1 MDTSSR
7 MYSVIRKGFNVP
19 NYKGIIDLY
28 MKQSRGKQLI
38 AHQLDSFNY
47 FLTTKLQEVIQHE
60 NPVTIT
66 VPNIVIGTKRS
77 MSAPVPP
84 GAKTCTIEARIEF
97 GALKVKPPVI
107 LEKNVSES
115 PMFPNSARLR
125 NLTYASRLSV
135 DVTTTIKK
143 TDDTTGRIET
153 CRREFPN
160 TNIGN
165 MPVMIG
171 SNYCRTT
178 MLPELTP
185 TDFDEC
191 VADMGGYFCVQGG
204 ERVIQSQER
213 MAENQI
219 YLFKNNKTSGREI
232 LSCDIKSVG
241 AASLGTIKPNSVVV
255 LNGGIN
261 ALDMLRLKIPHV
273 KPSLP
278 VFTVFKALGIVSDK
292 DIIDMIYPEGEVPS
306 VAESLILGCIADSD
320 VFPLDISKSATAAA
334 KHSAEDFSDKKLLR
348 RAAVMNINRYITD
361 ATFAADVGDEVLEA
375 FVKTALAVDGG
386 PSEKLIREAR
396 NLAIQQSAIGDV
408 AESTIYWNVRQNKNN
423 LVANVFKHD
432 LFPHVGTPSQTREEI
447 NAEKAQLLAF
457 MTRRLIDVHTG
468 VLTHDDRDAYYNKRI
483 DTAGVL
489 LCRLFRHIFHNK
501 VIKDMQSE
509 ITKQITGGTWI
520 TTGSIDNI
528 INPSNI
534 QKVLRST
541 SIDIGIKSAIATGNF
556 SAGKAVGSVGISQV
570 LNRLNYPATM
580 SHIRRISAPTEKT
593 GKLVAP
599 RKLHGTQWG
608 FMCTGETPE
617 GGSIGIVKNLAS
629 TAYITGDT
637 SPYVA
642 RDAIISSGLF
652 VPFAS
657 ATRETYVR
665 GTRIFVN
672 GAWIGLSE
680 IENTEELV
688 DLLRSKKR
696 CGALHPHTSV
706 VWDRRRRTL
715 TVCTEAG
722 RVVRP
727 VYYAGAIREYLAS
740 EEYRAAVAS
749 VSSWEELIMLK
760 SPAGNSLIEYVDP
773 AETNCY
779 YIAMYPHVLGERP
792 DETFTHCEIHPSVIQ
807 GTLLSLIPFSDHN
820 QSVRNGFQAGM
831 GKQAVGTFST
841 KFRDRMDTMSHVM
854 LYPTRPVVQTYLAS
868 HYFPDIMM
876 TGRMS
881 IVAIQTYTG
890 YNQEDSVILNKDAVE
905 RGFMRTL
912 YYKTYKDE
920 EKKNQAS
927 GEEERFCKPTP
938 AHLIHPKK
946 ANYGKLGPDG
956 FVPENVYVNSDDILI
971 GKTSPIV
978 SKDIRKRDEIQLERD
993 VSRTMKHHEE
1003 GYVDKIIKGTNGEGN
1018 TIAKVRIR
1026 TVRSPIIGDKMSS
1039 FHSQKGSTGLV
1050 LPGCD
1055 MPRTRQGI
1063 IPDIIMNPHAIP
1075 SRMTI
1080 AHLMESIGSKAGAL
1094 LGMFIDASPF
1104 EEIEVADLSRMLLEH
1119 AGYEPYGNE
1128 VLYSGITGEQMQ
1140 TDIFMTP
1147 LNYQRLK
1154 HMVHDKCHAR
1164 ASGSVV
1170 SLTRQPAEGRAREGG
1185 LRFGEME
1192 RDAVIAH
1199 GCSIGFNRERLLECS
1214 DNYEVF
1220 PCNKC
1225 GLIGIA
1231 NKRANIFACT
1241 GCNNYTSFTAVR
1253 MPYACKLVMQ
1263 ELAAMNVS
1271 MHMVTEEQIMKKHT
1285 APADVYYGHDGIAYA
1300 IEEEDELDADGLP
1313 VETTGYDMPGAEDE
1327 DVGEDDA
1334 GDGGDDGDYGDDGGD
1349 DY

>member
-1 MDTSSR
+1 ME
-7 MYSVIRKGFNVP
+7 SVIHKGHNVP

-28 MKQSRGKQLI
+28 MKQSRGKQLV

-66 VPNIVIGTKRS
+66 VPNIVIGHKRAA
-77 MSAPVPP
+77 SAPVPP
-84 GAKTCTIEARIEF
+84 GAQTCVIEAKVEF

-125 NLTYASRLSV
+125 NLTYASRLSI
-135 DVTTTIKK
+135 DMTITIKK
-143 TDDTTGRIET
+143 TDDTTGRVEYSK
-153 CRREFPN
+153 REFPN

-165 MPVMIG
+165 LPIMIG
-171 SNYCRTT
+171 SNFCRTT

-185 TDFDEC
+185 DDLDEC
-191 VADMGGYFCVQGG
+191 SADMGGYFCVQGG

-219 YLFKNNKTSGREI
+219 YLFKNNKISGREI

-241 AASLGTIKPNSVVV
+241 VASLGTIKPNSVVIV
-255 LNGGIN
+255 NGGIN
-261 ALDMLRLKIPHV
+261 ALDMIRFKIPHI

-278 VFTVFKALGIVSDK
+278 VFTAFKALGIVSDK
-292 DIIDMIYPEGEVPS
+292 EIIDFIYPESEVPS
-306 VAESLILGCIADSD
+306 VAESLILGCIADCNS
-320 VFPLDISKSATAAA
+320 FPPDTG
-334 KHSAEDFSDKKLLR
+334 DFSNKKTLR
-348 RAAVMNINRYITD
+348 RAAITNIKQLIAGYSADASTED
-361 ATFAADVGDEVLEA
+361 ATFASDINDEVLES
-375 FVKTALAVDGG
+375 FIKTALAIDG
-386 PSEKLIREAR
+386 PTEKLLNEAR
-396 NLAIQQSAIGDV
+396 ALAVQQSAIGDV
-408 AESTIYWNVRQNKNN
+408 AESTIYWNARQNKNY

-432 LFPHVGTPSQTREEI
+432 LFPHVGTSSQTREEI
-447 NAEKAQLLAF
+447 NYEKARLLGF
-457 MTRRLIDVHTG
+457 MVRRLIDVHTG

-509 ITKQITGGTWI
+509 ISKQITGGTWI
-520 TTGSIDNI
+520 TTGTIENI

-556 SAGKAVGSVGISQV
+556 SAGKAVSSVGISQV

-637 SPYVA
+637 SSFVA
-642 RDAIISSGLF
+642 RDAIISSGWF
-652 VPFAS
+652 ISFHE
-657 ATRETYVR
+657 ATQEVYVK
-665 GTRIFVN
+665 GTRIFIN
-672 GAWIGLSE
+672 GAWIGLSDVK
-680 IENTEELV
+680 NTEELV
-688 DLLRSKKR
+688 AMLRAKKR
-696 CGALHPHTSV
+696 CGALHPHISI

-715 TVCTEAG
+715 LICSEGG

-727 VYYAGAIREYLAS
+727 VYFADAIREYLTS
-740 EEYRAAVAS
+740 SEYREAVS
-749 VSSWEELIMLK
+749 TVSSWEELVMLK
-760 SPAGNSLIEYVDP
+760 SPKGNSLIEYIDP
-773 AETNCY
+773 AESNCY
-779 YIAMYPHVLGERP
+779 YIAMYPHIIGAKP
-792 DETFTHCEIHPSVIQ
+792 DETYTHCEIHPSVIQ

-831 GKQAVGTFST
+831 GKQAVGIFSM
-841 KFRDRMDTMSHVM
+841 KFRDRMDTMAHVM
-854 LYPTRPVVQTYLAS
+854 LYPTRPIAQTYLAS
-868 HYFPDIMM
+868 HYFPEKMM
-876 TGRMS
+876 TGRVS
-881 IVAIQTYTG
+881 VVAIQTYSG
-890 YNQEDSVILNKDAVE
+890 YNQEDSVILNRDAVE
-905 RGFMRTL
+905 RGFMRTI

-920 EKKNQAS
+920 EKKNQAT
-927 GEEERFCKPTP
+927 GEEEHFCKPNP
-938 AHLIHPKK
+938 ANIIHPKK

-956 FVPENVYVNSDDILI
+956 FIPENIFVNSDDILI
-971 GKTSPIV
+971 GKTAPII

-1026 TVRSPIIGDKMSS
+1026 TMRSPIIGDKMSS
-1039 FHSQKGSTGLV
+1039 FHSQKGSTGLI

-1055 MPRTRQGI
+1055 MPRTRHGI

-1080 AHLMESIGSKAGAL
+1080 AHLMESVGSKAGAL

-1104 EEIEVADLSRMLLEH
+1104 DDIEVSDLSRMLLEH

-1164 ASGSVV
+1164 GTGAVV

-1214 DNYEVF
+1214 DNYEVY
-1220 PCNKC
+1220 PCKKC

-1231 NKRANIFACT
+1231 NTKANIFMCSA
-1241 GCNNYTSFTAVR
+1241 CNNYTSFTTVR

-1263 ELAAMNVS
+1263 ELAAMNIS
-1271 MHMVTEEQIMKKHT
+1271 MHMVTEAQLMKKHVHT
-1285 APADVYYGHDGIAYA
+1285 SDVYYGHDGMVYA
-1300 IEEEDELDADGLP
+1300 IEEGEEDVDGIEGIP
-1313 VETTGYDMPGAEDE
+1313 PENVGYDMPTGEDEEGAEDE
-1327 DVGEDDA
+1327 EG
-1334 GDGGDDGDYGDDGGD
+1334 GGDVDYEDDGGGA